1 MAVKQAK
8 LTLIKSLN
16 RRTERTQATVSGLG
30 LRRLHSSVIVPL
42 TPENQ
47 GMITKVEYLLKV
59 EEI

>member
-30 LRRLHSSVIVPL
+30 LRRLHSSVVVPL